1 MTSATKVSKGAAW
14 MLLFKSL
21 ERSLSLI
28 SVVILARLL
37 IPADF
42 GLVAMAVSVI
52 ALVEIVSTFNFE
64 LAIIQRTNPT
74 REHYDSAWTMNILAG
89 MGGALVTAS
98 AALPAADFYN
108 EPRLTHVM
116 LVLAAAWL
124 IQGFENIGTV
134 NFRREMNFSLE
145 FRFMFAKKLGG
156 FLVTLALA
164 FTFRSYWALIL
175 GTLFSRVLGVTLSYM
190 LQPFRPRFS
199 LVARRDLMTF
209 SGWIMANGL
218 LYFLTTRLSHLVIGR
233 LNGASGLGLFTVAS
247 EIANVPSTELV
258 APINRA
264 LFPAFARMAE
274 GTGGLKRGLLGAL
287 SVMTL
292 LALPAC
298 IGLAAVADPLVHVL
312 LGNKWTGAAPVVA
325 LLAFAGIVPMLT
337 SPNYLAYLALARTHI
352 PVYIGI
358 WQAVSL
364 ISFLFVFAGEGAIG
378 VAKAQLIS
386 SIIVLAPSV
395 WYMYRL
401 LDVHMA
407 ELWRAVWR
415 PFVASAAMWVVVT
428 AATEPLTEHVGATAY
443 VTQLAVLVPLGFV
456 TYVVLAVGLWLIA
469 GRPPG
474 AETYVLD
481 IARRASSRLAFPS
494 AQAAPRK

>member
-28 SVVILARLL
+28 SVVVLARLL

-89 MGGALVTAS
+89 MGGGLVTAS
-98 AALPAADFYN
+98 AAWVAADFYN
-108 EPRLTHVM
+108 EPRLVNVM
-116 LVLAAAWL
+116 LVLAGAWL

-145 FRFMFAKKLGG
+145 FRFMFAKKLSG

-175 GTLFSRVLGVTLSYM
+175 GTLFSRFFGVALSYA
-190 LQPFRPRFS
+190 LQPFRPRLS
-199 LVARRDLMTF
+199 LAARRDLMSF

-233 LNGASGLGLFTVAS
+233 LSGAGGLGLFTVAS

-264 LFPAFARMAE
+264 VFPAFARMAE
-274 GTGGLKRGLLGAL
+274 GPGGLKRGLLSAL
-287 SVMTL
+287 AVMTL
-292 LALPAC
+292 IALPAC
-298 IGLAAVADPLVHVL
+298 VGLAAVADPLVHVM
-312 LGNKWTGAAPVVA
+312 LGDKWTGAAPVVA
-325 LLAFAGIVPMLT
+325 LLAFAGIVPVLT
-337 SPNYLAYLALARTHI
+337 STNYIAYLALARTHI
-352 PVYIGI
+352 PVWIGVV
-358 WQAVSL
+358 QTLSL
-364 ISFLFVFAGEGAIG
+364 IPLLFWLGGNGAVG
-378 VAKAQLIS
+378 VAQAQLIS
-386 SIIVLAPSV
+386 SAIVLVPSV
-395 WYMYRL
+395 LFMHYL
-401 LDVHMA
+401 LDVRA
-407 ELWRAVWR
+407 GDLLRELWR
-415 PFVASAAMWVVVT
+415 PTVASAVMWVVVT
-428 AATEPLTEHVGATAY
+428 TLTEPLVAHVGAKAY
-443 VTQLAVLVPLGFV
+443 VAQLAVLVPVGFV
-456 TYVVLAVGLWLIA
+456 TYVLLAAALWLIA
-469 GRPPG
+469 GRPAG
-474 AETYVLD
+474 AETYIVD
-481 IARRASSRLAFPS
+481 IARRASARFLLPS
-494 AQAAPRK
+494 TQAASRK

>member
-64 LAIIQRTNPT
+64 LAIIQRTNPA
-74 REHYDSAWTMNILAG
+74 REHYDSAWSMNILAG
-89 MGGALVTAS
+89 VGGALVTA
-98 AALPAADFYN
+98 AAAWPAADFYN
-108 EPRLTHVM
+108 EPRLTYVM
-116 LVLAAAWL
+116 LVLAAAWF

-175 GTLFSRVLGVTLSYM
+175 GTLFSRVLGVALSYA
-190 LQPFRPRFS
+190 LQPFRPRFT
-199 LVARRDLMTF
+199 LVARRDLMTY

-233 LNGASGLGLFTVAS
+233 LSGASGLGLFTVAS

-274 GTGGLKRGLLGAL
+274 GTGGLKRGLLGAV
-287 SVMTL
+287 SVITL

-298 IGLAAVADPLVHVL
+298 VGLAAVADPLVQVL
-312 LGNKWTGAAPVVA
+312 LGDKWTGAAPVVA
-325 LLAFAGIVPMLT
+325 LLAFAGIVPMIT

-352 PVYIGI
+352 PVYIGF
-358 WQAVSL
+358 WQATSL
-364 ISFLFVFAGEGAIG
+364 ILLLFVFGRNGAVG
-378 VAKAQLIS
+378 VAQAQLIS
-386 SIIVLAPSV
+386 SIIVVIPSLY
-395 WYMYRL
+395 YMHSL
-401 LDVHMA
+401 LEIHSAD
-407 ELWRAVWR
+407 LWRVLWR
-415 PFVASAAMWVVVT
+415 PMVASTAMWLMVH
-428 AATEPLTEHVGATAY
+428 AATEPLAAHVGATAY
-443 VTQLAVLVPLGFV
+443 LAQLAVLVPLGFV
-456 TYVVLAVGLWLIA
+456 TYVLLAVALWLFS
-469 GRPPG
+469 GRPAG

-481 IARRASSRLAFPS
+481 MARRASSRLAFSS
-494 AQAAPRK
+494 APAAPRK